1 MFPSFVHP
9 TAEKSMLGC
18 PLALPTAVVT
28 EARLVRR
35 VSLSRPLVVLFW
47 DYQTSLGIER
57 L

>member
-1 MFPSFVHP
+1 MFPPFVHP

-28 EARLVRR
+28 EACLVRR
-35 VSLSRPLVVLFW
+35 VSLSRALVVLFW
-47 DYQTSLGIER
+47 DYQTSLGIGR